1 MNQEETLAAVL
12 SSDELPTLPTV
23 ASEII
28 TLTAREN
35 TTLADIAELVSK
47 DTALS
52 VKILKVSNSSFYS
65 FAQQI
70 SSINQA
76 VSILGINAV
85 RSLVLSFSFL
95 SMKGGKKRVH
105 FNFEQFWKNSLACA
119 VASKLILERVKGADT
134 EEIFIC
140 GLLQNLGEL
149 IVAITFPEQ
158 YETVLGKI
166 TEGQYDALN
175 AEEDTFGTS
184 HPTIGYEVAKNWGFP
199 EVLLLPILYH
209 HDPLRYK
216 GGNKKIE
223 VTCKASYLSDLL
235 VSILYSD
242 KPQDFHNRF
251 RKEAKKLLN
260 LTNEDLDGILGEV
273 HTQVDQA
280 GEYFGLRIKNTKSIQ
295 EILQEANIRLSLI
308 NLDFDQMNQELI
320 KAKIELEKLTSELKK
335 KNELEKLTSELKKK
349 NELLGNLANV
359 DGLTE
364 IYNHRYFQN
373 TLDNEINRALRNET
387 EISLLL
393 IDIDLFKRFNDT
405 YGHQV
410 GDFILKEFSALL
422 KKDIRKYDTLA
433 RYGGEEFTIILPDTS
448 SEEACAVAEKLRA
461 AVDDYVFRD
470 PQTNYHI
477 TASFGVSTARPVTDD
492 TFSKGGFIKMA
503 DAALYQAKEDGR
515 NRVALFSEKKK
526 WYKF

>member
-1 MNQEETLAAVL
+1 MKQEETLKGVL

-28 TLTAREN
+28 TLTARED
-35 TTLADIAELVSK
+35 TTLSDIANLVSK
-47 DTALS
+47 DIALS
-52 VKILKVSNSSFYS
+52 AKILKVSNSAFYS

-95 SMKGGKKRVH
+95 SMKGGKQKIH
-105 FNFEQFWKNSLACA
+105 FNFEKFWKNSLACA
-119 VASKLILERVKGADT
+119 VASKLILERVEGADT

-149 IVAITFPEQ
+149 ILARTYPKE
-158 YETVLGKI
+158 YGAVLSKI
-166 TEGQYDALN
+166 TEGQYDPLN
-175 AEEDTFGTS
+175 AEEDTFGTT

-209 HDPLRYK
+209 HNPQKYA
-216 GGNKKIE
+216 GGVNKIE
-223 VTCKASYLSDLL
+223 VTCKASYLSNLL

-242 KPQDFHNRF
+242 KPQEFHNRF
-251 RKEAKKLLN
+251 RKEAKQMLGLN
-260 LTNEDLDGILGEV
+260 NDDLEHILSEV
-273 HTQVDQA
+273 HIQVDQA

-320 KAKIELEKLTSELKK
+320 KTKMELENIAAELKE
-335 KNELEKLTSELKKK
+335 KNKLL
-349 NELLGNLANV
+349 NNLANI

-364 IYNHRYFQN
+364 IYNHRFFQN
-373 TLDNEINRALRNET
+373 SLDNEIDRAMRNET
-387 EISLLL
+387 ELSLLL
-393 IDIDLFKRFNDT
+393 VDIDFFKKFNDT

-410 GDFILKEFSALL
+410 GDFILKEFSAVL
-422 KKDIRKYDTLA
+422 KSEIRKYDTLA
-433 RYGGEEFTIILPDTS
+433 RYGGEEFTVILPDTAE
-448 SEEACAVAEKLRA
+448 EEAMAVAEKLRT
-461 AVDDYVFRD
+461 AVDEHVFRD

-477 TASFGVSTARPVTDD
+477 TASFGVATAKPVTDD
-492 TFSKGGFIKMA
+492 NFSKGNFINMA
-503 DAALYQAKEDGR
+503 DTALYSAKEAGR
-515 NRVALFSEKKK
+515 NRVALFEQKKK

>member
-1 MNQEETLAAVL
+1 MTQEKTLAAVL

-28 TLTAREN
+28 TLTARED
-35 TTLADIAELVSK
+35 TTLSDIANLVSK
-47 DTALS
+47 DIALS
-52 VKILKVSNSSFYS
+52 AKILKVSNSSFYS

-95 SMKGGKKRVH
+95 SMKAGKEKSQFD
-105 FNFEQFWKNSLACA
+105 FNQFWKNSLACA
-119 VASKLILERVKGADT
+119 VASKLILEHVEGADT

-149 IVAITFPEQ
+149 ILARTFHDE
-158 YETVLGKI
+158 YEEVLKKI
-166 TEGQYDALN
+166 QEGQYDPLT
-175 AEEDTFGTS
+175 AEEEQFGTM
-184 HPTIGYEVAKNWGFP
+184 HDRIGYEVAKSWGFP

-209 HDPLRYK
+209 HAPLKYT
-216 GGNKKIE
+216 GGDKKIE
-223 VTCKASYLSDLL
+223 TTCKAAYLSDLL

-242 KPQDFHNRF
+242 KPNEFHKRF
-251 RKEAKKLLN
+251 RKEAKDLLG
-260 LTNEDLDGILGEV
+260 LKDDDLDQILQEV
-273 HTQVDQA
+273 HSQVDQA

-295 EILQEANIRLSLI
+295 EILQEANIRLSLL

-320 KAKIELEKLTSELKK
+320 KAKIELENLTA
-335 KNELEKLTSELKKK
+335 ELEKK
-349 NELLGNLANV
+349 NAILDNLANI

-373 TLDNEINRALRNET
+373 SLDTEISRALRNET

-393 IDIDLFKRFNDT
+393 IDIDFFKKFNDT

-410 GDFILKEFSALL
+410 GDFVLKSFSSTL
-422 KKDIRKYDTLA
+422 KSEIRKYDTLA
-433 RYGGEEFTIILPDTS
+433 RYGGEEFTVILPDTS
-448 SEEACAVAEKLRA
+448 TSEAVAVAEKLRK
-461 AVDDYVFRD
+461 AVEDTPFDDGKE
-470 PQTNYHI
+470 TYHI
-477 TASFGVSTARPVTDD
+477 TASFGVATAKPLTTDN
-492 TFSKGGFIKMA
+492 FSKGAFIKEA
-503 DAALYQAKEDGR
+503 DAALYDAKEAGR
-515 NRVALFSEKKK
+515 NRVATYTVKKK

>member
-1 MNQEETLAAVL
+1 MNKEETLKGVL

-28 TLTAREN
+28 TLTARED
-35 TTLADIAELVSK
+35 TTLADIANLVSK

-52 VKILKVSNSSFYS
+52 AKILKVSNSAFYS

-95 SMKGGKKRVH
+95 SMKGGKKKTH
-105 FNFEQFWKNSLACA
+105 FDFEQFWKNSLACA
-119 VASKLILERVKGADT
+119 VASKLILERVEGADT

-149 IVAITFPEQ
+149 ILARTFPEE
-158 YETVLGKI
+158 YGAVLSRI
-166 TEGQYDALN
+166 TEEQYDPLN
-175 AEEDTFGTS
+175 AEEDSFGTT
-184 HPTIGYEVAKNWGFP
+184 HPVIGYEVAKNWGFP

-209 HDPLRYK
+209 HDPLQYK
-216 GGNKKIE
+216 GGVDKIA

-242 KPQDFHNRF
+242 KPQEFHKRF
-251 RKEAKKLLN
+251 RKEAKKMLGLK
-260 LTNEDLDGILGEV
+260 NEDLEHVLSEV
-273 HTQVDQA
+273 HIQVDQA
-280 GEYFGLRIKNTKSIQ
+280 GKYFGLRIKNTKSIQ

-320 KAKIELEKLTSELKK
+320 KTKMKLEDLTAELREKNKIL
-335 KNELEKLTSELKKK
+335 N
-349 NELLGNLANV
+349 NLANI

-364 IYNHRYFQN
+364 IYNHRFFQN
-373 TLDNEINRALRNET
+373 SLDNEINRAFRNET
-387 EISLLL
+387 ELSLLL
-393 IDIDLFKRFNDT
+393 IDIDLFKKFNDT

-410 GDFILKEFSALL
+410 GDFILKEFSAVL
-422 KKDIRKYDTLA
+422 KKEIRKYDTLA
-433 RYGGEEFTIILPDTS
+433 RYGGEEFTVILPDTS
-448 SEEACAVAEKLRA
+448 AEEALAVAEKLRT
-461 AVDDYVFRD
+461 AVDEYVFRD
-470 PQTNYHI
+470 PRTNYHI
-477 TASFGVSTARPVTDD
+477 TASFGVATARPVTDD
-492 TFSKGGFIKMA
+492 NFSKGNFINMA
-503 DAALYQAKEDGR
+503 DTALYSAKEAGR
-515 NRVALFSEKKK
+515 NRVALFEEKKK

>member
-1 MNQEETLAAVL
+1 MNQEETLTAVL

-23 ASEII
+23 ASKII
-28 TLTAREN
+28 TLTARED
-35 TTLADIAELVSK
+35 TTLSDIANLVST

-52 VKILKVSNSSFYS
+52 AKILKVSNSAFYS

-95 SMKGGKKRVH
+95 TMKAGNQKVQ
-105 FNFEQFWKNSLACA
+105 FDFEQFWKNSLARA

-149 IVAITFPEQ
+149 ILARTFPEKYDEMLRSVNLQ
-158 YETVLGKI
+158 
-166 TEGQYDALN
+166 QYDALN
-175 AEEDTFGTS
+175 VQKEAFGTTHS
-184 HPTIGYEVAKNWGFP
+184 TIGYEVAKSWGFP

-209 HDPLRYK
+209 HDPLAYK
-216 GGNKKIE
+216 GDNEKIAI
-223 VTCKASYLSDLL
+223 TCKASYLSNLL
-235 VSILYSD
+235 ISILNSD
-242 KPQDFHNRF
+242 RPLEFHKRF
-251 RKEAKKLLN
+251 RKEAKNLLG
-260 LTNEDLDGILGEV
+260 LTNEDLEHISNEV
-273 HTQVDQA
+273 HIQVDQA
-280 GEYFGLRIKNTKSIQ
+280 GEYFGMRIKSTQSVQ

-320 KAKIELEKLTSELKK
+320 KTKIELENLTQELQE
-335 KNELEKLTSELKKK
+335 KNK
-349 NELLGNLANV
+349 LLGKLANI

-364 IYNHRYFQN
+364 IYNHRYFQHS
-373 TLDNEINRALRNET
+373 LDKEISRAIRNET

-393 IDIDLFKRFNDT
+393 IDIDLFKKFNDT

-410 GDFILKEFSALL
+410 GDFILKEFSRVLSQE
-422 KKDIRKYDTLA
+422 IRKYDTLA
-433 RYGGEEFTIILPDTS
+433 RYGGEEFTVILPDTS
-448 SEEACAVAEKLRA
+448 STEALTVAEKLRT
-461 AVDDYVFRD
+461 AVDECVFKD
-470 PQTNYHI
+470 SQTNYHI
-477 TASFGVSTARPVTDD
+477 TASFGVATARPVSDD
-492 TFSKGGFIKMA
+492 TFSKGNLINQA
-503 DAALYQAKEDGR
+503 DSALYEAKEAGR
-515 NRVALFSEKKK
+515 NRAVLYSQKKK

>member
-1 MNQEETLAAVL
+1 MNHEETLKAVL

-23 ASEII
+23 ASKII
-28 TLTAREN
+28 TLTARED
-35 TTLADIAELVSK
+35 TTLSGIANLVST

-52 VKILKVSNSSFYS
+52 VKILKVSNSAFYS

-95 SMKGGKKRVH
+95 SMRAGKNKKVQ
-105 FNFEQFWKNSLACA
+105 FDFEQFWKNSLAGA

-134 EEIFIC
+134 EEIFVC

-149 IVAITFPEQ
+149 ILARTFPEK
-158 YETVLGKI
+158 YDETLAKVN
-166 TEGQYDALN
+166 EHQHDALN
-175 AEEDTFGTS
+175 VQEDAFGTTHS
-184 HPTIGYEVAKNWGFP
+184 TIGYEVAKKWGFP

-209 HDPLRYK
+209 HDPLSYK
-216 GGNKKIE
+216 GDNEKIA

-235 VSILYSD
+235 ISILYSNR
-242 KPQDFHNRF
+242 PQEFHKRF
-251 RKEAKKLLN
+251 RKEAKDLLGLN
-260 LTNEDLDGILGEV
+260 NTDLDHILNEV
-273 HTQVDQA
+273 HKQVAQA
-280 GEYFGLRIKNTKSIQ
+280 GEYFGMRIRNTKSIQ

-320 KAKIELEKLTSELKK
+320 KTKVELESLTRELKA
-335 KNELEKLTSELKKK
+335 KNK
-349 NELLGNLANV
+349 LLGDLANI

-373 TLDNEINRALRNET
+373 SLDKEISRAIRSET

-393 IDIDLFKRFNDT
+393 IDIDFFKNFNDT
-405 YGHQV
+405 YGHQA
-410 GDFILKEFSALL
+410 GDFILKEFSKVL
-422 KKDIRKYDTLA
+422 KQEIRKYDTLA
-433 RYGGEEFTIILPDTS
+433 RYGGEEFTVILPDTS
-448 SEEACAVAEKLRA
+448 STEALIVAEKLRA
-461 AVDDYVFRD
+461 VVDEYIFEDSQTDYHV
-470 PQTNYHI
+470 
-477 TASFGVSTARPVTDD
+477 TASFGVTTARPVTDD
-492 TFSKGGFIKMA
+492 NFSKSNLISES
-503 DAALYQAKEDGR
+503 DAALYKAKEDGR
-515 NRVALFSEKKK
+515 NKVALYSEKKK

>member
-1 MNQEETLAAVL
+1 MNKEETLKGVL

-28 TLTAREN
+28 TLTARED
-35 TTLADIAELVSK
+35 TTLADIANLVSK

-52 VKILKVSNSSFYS
+52 AKILKVSNSAFYS

-95 SMKGGKKRVH
+95 SMKGGKKKTH
-105 FNFEQFWKNSLACA
+105 FDFEQFWKNSLACA
-119 VASKLILERVKGADT
+119 VASKLILERVEGADT

-149 IVAITFPEQ
+149 ILARTFPEE
-158 YETVLGKI
+158 YGAVLSRI
-166 TEGQYDALN
+166 TEEQYDALN
-175 AEEDTFGTS
+175 AEEDSFGTT
-184 HPTIGYEVAKNWGFP
+184 HPVIGYEVAKNWGFP

-209 HDPLRYK
+209 HDPLQYK
-216 GGNKKIE
+216 GGVDKIE

-242 KPQDFHNRF
+242 KPQEFHKRF
-251 RKEAKKLLN
+251 RKEAKKMLGLK
-260 LTNEDLDGILGEV
+260 NEDLEHILSEV
-273 HTQVDQA
+273 HIQVDQA
-280 GEYFGLRIKNTKSIQ
+280 GKYFGLRIKNTKSIQ

-320 KAKIELEKLTSELKK
+320 KTKMKLEDLTAELREKNKIL
-335 KNELEKLTSELKKK
+335 N
-349 NELLGNLANV
+349 NLANI

-364 IYNHRYFQN
+364 IYNHRFFQN
-373 TLDNEINRALRNET
+373 SLDNEINRAFRNET
-387 EISLLL
+387 ELSLLL
-393 IDIDLFKRFNDT
+393 IDIDLFKKFNDT

-410 GDFILKEFSALL
+410 GDFILKEFSAVL
-422 KKDIRKYDTLA
+422 KKEIRKYDTLA
-433 RYGGEEFTIILPDTS
+433 RYGGEEFTVILPDTS
-448 SEEACAVAEKLRA
+448 AEEALAVAEKLRT
-461 AVDDYVFRD
+461 AVDEYVFRD
-470 PQTNYHI
+470 PRTNYHI
-477 TASFGVSTARPVTDD
+477 TASFGVATARPVTDD
-492 TFSKGGFIKMA
+492 NFSKGNFINMA
-503 DAALYQAKEDGR
+503 DTALYSAKEAGR
-515 NRVALFSEKKK
+515 NRVALFEEKKK

>member
-28 TLTAREN
+28 TLTARED
-35 TTLADIAELVSK
+35 TTLSDIASLVSK

-52 VKILKVSNSSFYS
+52 AKILKVANSSFYS

-95 SMKGGKKRVH
+95 SMKGGKKKVH
-105 FNFEQFWKNSLACA
+105 FNFENFWKNSLAGA

-149 IVAITFPEQ
+149 ILARTFPDE
-158 YETVLGKI
+158 YEEVLKQI

-175 AEEDTFGTS
+175 AEEDKFGTFHS
-184 HPTIGYEVAKNWGFP
+184 TIGYEVAKSWGFP
-199 EVLLLPILYH
+199 EVLLLPIRYH
-209 HDPLRYK
+209 HDPLQYK
-216 GGNKKIE
+216 GDNKKIE
-223 VTCKASYLSDLL
+223 ITCKASYLSDILI
-235 VSILYSD
+235 SILYSD
-242 KPQDFHNRF
+242 KPEEYHKRF
-251 RKEAKKLLN
+251 RKEAKKLLGLSN
-260 LTNEDLDGILGEV
+260 DDLEHILSEV
-273 HTQVDQA
+273 HIQVDQA
-280 GEYFGLRIKNTKSIQ
+280 GKYFGLRIKKTKAIQ
-295 EILQEANIRLSLI
+295 EILQEANIRLSLM

-320 KAKIELEKLTSELKK
+320 KAKIDLENLAAELEA
-335 KNELEKLTSELKKK
+335 KNKIL
-349 NELLGNLANV
+349 NNLANI
-359 DGLTE
+359 DGLTK

-373 TLDNEINRALRNET
+373 SLDNEISRALRNET

-393 IDIDLFKRFNDT
+393 IDIDFFKKFNDT

-410 GDFILKEFSALL
+410 GDFILMEFSATL
-422 KKDIRKYDTLA
+422 KQEIRKYDTLA
-433 RYGGEEFTIILPDTS
+433 RYGGEEFTVILPDTS
-448 SEEACAVAEKLRA
+448 EEDALTVAEKLRKT
-461 AVDDYVFRD
+461 VDDKVFKDNRED
-470 PQTNYHI
+470 YHI
-477 TASFGVSTARPVTDD
+477 TASFGVSTGRPVTDD
-492 TFSKGGFIKMA
+492 NFSKSNLINQA
-503 DAALYQAKEDGR
+503 DVALYDAKEAGR
-515 NRVALFSEKKK
+515 NRVSLFSPKKK